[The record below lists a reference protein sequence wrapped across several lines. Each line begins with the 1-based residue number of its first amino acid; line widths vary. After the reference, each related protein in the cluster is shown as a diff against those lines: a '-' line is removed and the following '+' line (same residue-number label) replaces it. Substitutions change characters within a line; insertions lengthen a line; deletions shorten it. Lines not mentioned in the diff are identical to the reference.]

1 MPPAFLFAF
10 LRATISTSKLI
21 SDFENYNAGAVQTM
35 PITESCVLGFAEALR
50 VSEAFSVSAVASVV

>member
-1 MPPAFLFAF
+1 
-10 LRATISTSKLI
+10 
-21 SDFENYNAGAVQTM
+21 M